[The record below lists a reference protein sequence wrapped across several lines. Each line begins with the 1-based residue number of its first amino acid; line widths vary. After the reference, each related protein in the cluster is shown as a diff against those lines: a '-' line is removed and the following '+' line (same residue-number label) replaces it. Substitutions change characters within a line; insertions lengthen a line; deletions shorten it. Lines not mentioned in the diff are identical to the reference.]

1 MGPLLLAL
9 LMAANPSTALGAKG
23 AKAAAAAKEAPP
35 ANEDEKLVDYFT
47 KSETSD
53 LDPKAIPRFMELD
66 LSKMSPGRRAAA
78 QGKRLELK
86 ALRKAMESKTKPPIR
101 RVGQEPLESCGVEEG
116 SAQQAKMMA
125 TIGFMPVTSDEVA
138 FLVQRTKCTECELSE
153 EFTYTRLIV
162 PGDKAKK
169 IPGEKHM
176 FIHAKDPLMA
186 LVSQYRAGGKGGTD
200 FFSVGFFGACR

>member
-1 MGPLLLAL
+1 MKALLLCAL
-9 LMAANPSTALGAKG
+9 LAPSAWAAKAAKG
-23 AKAAAAAKEAPP
+23 AAKAPAEAPP
-35 ANEDEKLVDYFT
+35 ANDDEKLVDYFT

-78 QGKRLELK
+78 LGKRLELK

-101 RVGQEPLESCGVEEG
+101 RVGQDPLQECGVEEG
-116 SAQQAKMMA
+116 SAQQAKIMA
-125 TIGFMPVTSDEVA
+125 TIGFMPVTQDEVA
-138 FLVQRTKCTECELSE
+138 FLAQRTKCTECELSD

-169 IPGEKHM
+169 IPTEKHM